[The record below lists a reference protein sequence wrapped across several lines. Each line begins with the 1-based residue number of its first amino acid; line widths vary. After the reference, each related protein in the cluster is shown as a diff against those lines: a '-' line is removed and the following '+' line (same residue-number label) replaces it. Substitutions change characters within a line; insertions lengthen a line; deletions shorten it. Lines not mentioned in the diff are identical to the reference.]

1 MDGNKLLT
9 EIPFEKFIKISNNH
23 RTGKGIFRIIQA
35 VAFAVNNLFK
45 QKHSNVIK
53 RMKRLTAEA
62 TLILTY

>member
-45 QKHSNVIK
+45 QIIQK
-53 RMKRLTAEA
+53 
-62 TLILTY
+62 